1 MFASRLRLQVLT
13 SRVIS
18 PLSDAVLTR
27 MGATV
32 LYLASVENLY
42 PNKRNTHIR
51 VSILE
56 ILPHLSRQGSRHL
69 FDYTYVKWGGDAPC
83 CRARK
88 YSAIDGYFVSN

>member
-18 PLSDAVLTR
+18 PLCDAVLTR
-27 MGATV
+27 VGATV
-32 LYLASVENLY
+32 LYLASVENLS

-56 ILPHLSRQGSRHL
+56 ILPHFSRRGSRH
-69 FDYTYVKWGGDAPC
+69 FCDHIYVK
-83 CRARK
+83 
-88 YSAIDGYFVSN
+88 

>member
-1 MFASRLRLQVLT
+1 
-13 SRVIS
+13 
-18 PLSDAVLTR
+18 

-56 ILPHLSRQGSRHL
+56 ILLHLSRRGSRHL
-69 FDYTYVKWGGDAPC
+69 FDYTYVKWGRTYVKWGGDAPS

-88 YSAIDGYFVSN
+88 YSALDGYFVSA